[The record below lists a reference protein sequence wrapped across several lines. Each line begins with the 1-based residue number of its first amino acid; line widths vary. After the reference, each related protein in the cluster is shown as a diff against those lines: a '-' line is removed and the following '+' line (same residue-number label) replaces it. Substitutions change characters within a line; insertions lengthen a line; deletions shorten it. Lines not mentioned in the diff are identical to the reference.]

1 MNNSS
6 DRENRAIEL
15 LSSYSV
21 KTAGGIMVS
30 RAHLVLDGW
39 WYANNQSLVFIAD
52 APLTALTANYPGLVD
67 SKTVLLPIAERP
79 NWKLSAPFI
88 APNGI
93 IEFADGV
100 EIVGQKS
107 RIKQIAKLLGG
118 SA

>member
-1 MNNSS
+1 MNNLSN
-6 DRENRAIEL
+6 RENRASEL
-15 LSSYSV
+15 LGSYSV

-39 WYANNQSLVFIAD
+39 WYANKQSLLFIAD
-52 APLTALTANYPGLVD
+52 APLTALTASYPGLLD
-67 SKTVLLPIAERP
+67 SKTVLLQIADRP
-79 NWKLSAPFI
+79 SWKLTVPFI
-88 APNGI
+88 APNGM
-93 IEFADGV
+93 IEFIDGV

>member
-1 MNNSS
+1 MNNLSN
-6 DRENRAIEL
+6 RENKAIEL
-15 LSSYSV
+15 LGSYSV

-30 RAHLVLDGW
+30 RARMVLDGW
-39 WYANNQSLVFIAD
+39 WYANNRHLLFIAD
-52 APLTALTANYPGLVD
+52 APLTALTASYPGLLD

-79 NWKLSAPFI
+79 SWKLTAPFI
-88 APNGI
+88 APNGM

-107 RIKQIAKLLGG
+107 RIKQIAKLLEG

>member
-1 MNNSS
+1 MNSFI
-6 DRENRAIEL
+6 DRESRATALIGT
-15 LSSYSV
+15 YSV

-30 RAHLVLDGW
+30 RARMVLDGW
-39 WYANNQSLVFIAD
+39 WYANNQNLLFVAD
-52 APLTALTANYPGLVD
+52 APLSALSSSYPGLLD
-67 SKTVLLPIAERP
+67 ARTVLLPISERP
-79 NWKLSAPFI
+79 TWKLTAPFI

-118 SA
+118 AT